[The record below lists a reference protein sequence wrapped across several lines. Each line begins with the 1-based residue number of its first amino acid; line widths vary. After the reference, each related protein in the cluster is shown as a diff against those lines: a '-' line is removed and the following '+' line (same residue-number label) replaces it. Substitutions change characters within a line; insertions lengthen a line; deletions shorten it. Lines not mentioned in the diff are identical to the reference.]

1 MDSHTKPPITL
12 HPIGFVQSAYTEPIS
27 SDILRSQESRIVLDP
42 DLTPGLD
49 GLENGQAIW
58 ILFHFHRNQDFALH
72 QHPRGDRSRPKQGVF
87 SLRSPKRP
95 NRIGLTQVE
104 LIRIEGNI
112 LYVRNLDA
120 IDGSP
125 VLDIKPV

>member
-1 MDSHTKPPITL
+1 MDTHTKSAITL
-12 HPIGFVQSAYTEPIS
+12 HPIGYVESAYTDPIS

-42 DLTPGLD
+42 DLTSGLD
-49 GLENGQAIW
+49 GLENGQSIW
-58 ILFHFHRNQDFALH
+58 VLFYFHRSQDFALH
-72 QHPRGDRSRPKQGVF
+72 QHPRGDRNRPKRGVF

-95 NRIGLTQVE
+95 NYIGLTQVE
-104 LIRIEGNI
+104 LIRIVGNV
-112 LYVRNLDA
+112 LHVRNLDA

>member
-1 MDSHTKPPITL
+1 VETHTKPAITL
-12 HPIGFVQSAYTEPIS
+12 HPIGFVESSYTEPIS
-27 SDILRSQESRIVLDP
+27 SDILRSQECRIVLEP
-42 DLTPGLD
+42 DLAPGLE
-49 GLENGQAIW
+49 GLESGQAIW
-58 ILFHFHRNQDFALH
+58 VLFHFHRGQGFALH
-72 QHPRGDRSRPKQGVF
+72 QHPRGDRGRPKQGVF

-104 LIRIEGNI
+104 LIRIAGNI